1 MRRKASQRTLF
12 LLCGRGE
19 GVRSLNE
26 PKSQPNKPGGRAR
39 KKRKGVGGVGWGG
52 LLKYC
57 FAGHRHRPKGAGR
70 EAEIGAPLTKRH
82 QLHLKSI

>member
-1 MRRKASQRTLF
+1 MRGMAPCSVHVLKSSLETGVDVRRKASQRTLF

-39 KKRKGVGGVGWGG
+39 KKRKGVGEKAQGVWGG
-52 LLKYC
+52 GGC
-57 FAGHRHRPKGAGR
+57 
-70 EAEIGAPLTKRH
+70 
-82 QLHLKSI
+82 